1 MPGSTSL
8 LANRLL
14 KIAGW
19 FNLAVAAGMLVLD
32 AVLDR
37 SNRTT
42 ISMVIAAGL
51 VMIFVARAVP
61 NDERIEQL
69 KLKAAKAGLLLGLL
83 GAMLANFYA
92 TLNGKP
98 TPWSVFDLM
107 IVILASAL
115 GFYRYWRWQD
125 ARPHP

>member
-8 LANRLL
+8 FANRLL

-19 FNLAVAAGMLVLD
+19 FNLAIAAGMLVLD

-37 SNRTT
+37 SNWTT

-51 VMIFVARAVP
+51 VMIFAARAVP

-98 TPWSVFDLM
+98 MPWSAFDLM
-107 IVILASAL
+107 IVILLIAL
-115 GFYRYWRWQD
+115 GSYRYWRWQD